1 MRTVYQFNQNLDQD
15 TMNDIR
21 QCLDNILRMPEGSI
35 PLARK
40 FGTSWKSVSEIT
52 PDAENDYAVEIVGK
66 IEKYEPR
73 VAVDEVVFEHDPSTG
88 EMIVKIILEGRDDD
102 EQ

>member
-1 MRTVYQFNQNLDQD
+1 MRTIYQFNQKMDQD
-15 TMNDIR
+15 TMNDIK
-21 QCLDNILRMPEGSI
+21 QCLDNILCIPEGSI
-35 PLARK
+35 PLVRK

-66 IEKYEPR
+66 IEKYESR
-73 VAVDEVVFEHDPSTG
+73 VTVDEVTFDHDPSTG
-88 EMIVKIILEGRDDD
+88 EMIVKIIFEGRDDD